1 MLCWEG
7 FLDTLVLLNRE
18 ARVISAEVRLGS
30 GEESRPLEDPER
42 ETIITGKRRA
52 NQCNST
58 SSLTHAHGER
68 FLRNILSVSDKQLG
82 DGLGMRLPCTLQTAL
97 EQS

>member
-42 ETIITGKRRA
+42 DDHYREEESKPL
-52 NQCNST
+52 QLYLLSNS
-58 SSLTHAHGER
+58 
-68 FLRNILSVSDKQLG
+68 
-82 DGLGMRLPCTLQTAL
+82 CT
-97 EQS
+97 